1 MLFLLLRLL
10 TLPAPALPAD
20 AAAVIDA
27 ATRPTATVDAATLRA
42 ARADLAMVEAG
53 PHRVRAMMPA
63 AEDRAIYTG
72 CVGQRL
78 AEAQAQVPIA
88 REEMQRLDSPLPPGD
103 REHARRRLA
112 LLAQRTK
119 DVEHAALSCVD
130 QDDSSITATK
140 SETVEAPR
148 LERHRDVTGPPPPA
162 YPCPS
167 GNACLVIP
175 EP

>member
-20 AAAVIDA
+20 AAAVTEA
-27 ATRPTATVDAATLRA
+27 ATRPTPVVDAATVRA

-63 AEDRAIYTG
+63 AGDRAIYTG

-78 AEAQAQVPIA
+78 AEAQAQVSIA
-88 REEMQRLDSPLPPGD
+88 REEMQRVDSPLPVGD

-119 DVEHAALSCVD
+119 DVEKAALSCVD

-140 SETVEAPR
+140 SETTVPPMVQR
-148 LERHRDVTGPPPPA
+148 RPDPSLPPPPA